1 MKKEKMS
8 KYFNTTYIILYMSIT
23 VIVNLLSKIGLYKM
37 NLYMIPLIVIPCL
50 LLGQIDEIKE
60 IIKKIHIN
68 ILKSTVGQY
77 FLCRLVIIEAT
88 VYDIGFL
95 CSIGLGIFLFGI
107 VYMVLL
113 SEDFILLI
121 SSHLFLLILLNY
133 GRYRYHFLNTTNLK
147 INKNEDIDFE
157 MIFSSI
163 NDKLNTFIVPK
174 YSYRHINL
182 HGASQLLRE
191 FLKNPAILR
200 GAALGATLTGGG
212 VAANEE
218 RNRIFADR
226 ALDKKLALD
235 ERVLDKKLAF
245 DERALDKKLALDKYK
260 LDLDRDKL
268 ALDQKISN
276 DKSTLDLFKSETER
290 IERARASGPKVGW
303 FSSSVKEEEYSYL
316 EILLKLFS
324 SFF

>member
-1 MKKEKMS
+1 
-8 KYFNTTYIILYMSIT
+8 
-23 VIVNLLSKIGLYKM
+23 
-37 NLYMIPLIVIPCL
+37 MIPSIVIPCL
-50 LLGQIDEIKE
+50 LLGQMDEIKE
-60 IIKKIHIN
+60 IITKIHIN

-95 CSIGLGIFLFGI
+95 CSIGLGIFLFGL

-200 GAALGATLTGGG
+200 GAAFGAILTGGG

-218 RNRIFADR
+218 RNRILAD
-226 ALDKKLALD
+226 
-235 ERVLDKKLAF
+235 
-245 DERALDKKLALDKYK
+245 RALDKKLALDKYK

-290 IERARASGPKVGW
+290 VERARASGPKVGW

-316 EILLKLFS
+316 EILLKLFI